1 MKKLENHWDWKD
13 IMRRKRRRLNPKAI
27 MLVIVLVAVYILF
40 TNIGGVFG
48 SDELKLND
56 LNKEEMIVAE
66 ADVPKTQKIT
76 LAAAGDIIFHMS
88 QINSGYVEQTDT
100 YDFDRFF
107 EYVKPVIEA
116 ADIAIAN
123 FEGTTG
129 GTSESYKAYPRF
141 NIPDETLDAVN
152 YAGFDILSTA
162 NNHALDT
169 YNDGLI
175 RTLDEIEERAMLS
188 VGTYREKPESRV
200 LYVEVKGIKIAFL
213 SYTYSCNGMEA
224 TMTAEDLDAMVN
236 IVNEAHVLSDET
248 KAAKILDDIE
258 EAKAEGADVITAI
271 MHWGNEYQKDPSV
284 AQRELA
290 DLMFVN
296 GVDIILGSHP
306 HVIQDSKT
314 LEYDGEKKFVVY
326 SMGNFISNQRQE
338 TLDVYYPNLD
348 NYYTEDGVIINI
360 EIEKDFETGITSLGQ
375 IEFVPTWVYRVEAA
389 PLYDYD
395 VIPIEDYLKSNIL
408 NLDDYTLSRMERSFK
423 DTMSKM
429 NID

>member
-1 MKKLENHWDWKD
+1 
-13 IMRRKRRRLNPKAI
+13 MRRKRRRRLNPKAI
-27 MLVIVLVAVYILF
+27 ILVIVLVAVYILF
-40 TNIGGVFG
+40 TNIGEVIG
-48 SDELKLND
+48 SDELNLNN

-76 LAAAGDIIFHMS
+76 LAAVGDIIFHMS
-88 QINSGYVEQTDT
+88 QINSGYDEQTET
-100 YDFDRFF
+100 FDFDRFF
-107 EYVKPVIEA
+107 EYVKPVIES
-116 ADIAIAN
+116 ADIAVAN

-129 GTSESYKAYPRF
+129 GTKESYKAYPRF
-141 NIPDETLDAVN
+141 NIPDETLDAVK

-162 NNHALDT
+162 NNHTLDT
-169 YNDGLI
+169 YKEGLI
-175 RTLDEIEERAMLS
+175 RTLDEIETRGMLS
-188 VGTYREKPESRV
+188 VGTYRERPESRV
-200 LYVEVKGIKIAFL
+200 LYVEEKGIKIAFL

-224 TMTAEDLDAMVN
+224 TMTDEDLDAMVN
-236 IVNEAHVLSDET
+236 IVNEKHVLNDKT
-248 KAAKILDDIE
+248 KAAKIFEDID

-290 DLMFVN
+290 DLMFMN

-338 TLDVYYPNLD
+338 TLDSEYLNLD
-348 NYYTEDGVIINI
+348 NFYTEDGIIINI
-360 EIEKDFETGITSLGQ
+360 EIEKDFETGVTTIGE
-375 IEFVPTWVYRVEAA
+375 IEFVPTWVYRVKA
-389 PLYDYD
+389 PPLFDYD
-395 VIPIEDYLKSNIL
+395 VIPVEEYLKSNSL
-408 NLDDYTLSRMERSFK
+408 NLDDYTLSRMERSFR

-429 NID
+429 NINQSN

>member
-1 MKKLENHWDWKD
+1 
-13 IMRRKRRRLNPKAI
+13 MRRKRRRLNPKAI
-27 MLVIVLVAVYILF
+27 ILVIVLVAVYILF
-40 TNIGGVFG
+40 TNIGEVIG
-48 SDELKLND
+48 SDELNLNN

-76 LAAAGDIIFHMS
+76 LAAVGDIIFHMS
-88 QINSGYVEQTDT
+88 QINSGYDEQTET
-100 YDFDRFF
+100 FDFDRFF
-107 EYVKPVIEA
+107 EYVKPVIES
-116 ADIAIAN
+116 ADIAVAN

-129 GTSESYKAYPRF
+129 GTKESYKAYPRF
-141 NIPDETLDAVN
+141 NIPDETLDAVK

-162 NNHALDT
+162 NNHTLDT
-169 YNDGLI
+169 YKEGLI
-175 RTLDEIEERAMLS
+175 RTLDEIETRGMLS
-188 VGTYREKPESRV
+188 VGTYRERPESRV
-200 LYVEVKGIKIAFL
+200 LYVEEKGIKIAFL

-224 TMTAEDLDAMVN
+224 TMTDEDLDAMVN
-236 IVNEAHVLSDET
+236 IVNEKHVLNDKT
-248 KAAKILDDIE
+248 KAAKIFEDID

-290 DLMFVN
+290 DLMFMN

-338 TLDVYYPNLD
+338 TLDSEYLNLD
-348 NYYTEDGVIINI
+348 NFYTEDGIIINI
-360 EIEKDFETGITSLGQ
+360 EIEKDFETGVTTIGE
-375 IEFVPTWVYRVEAA
+375 IKFVPTWVYRVKA
-389 PLYDYD
+389 PPLFDYD
-395 VIPIEDYLKSNIL
+395 VIPVEEYLKSNSL
-408 NLDDYTLSRMERSFK
+408 NLDDYTLSRMERSFR

-429 NID
+429 NINQSN

>member
-1 MKKLENHWDWKD
+1 
-13 IMRRKRRRLNPKAI
+13 MRRKRRRLNPKAI
-27 MLVIVLVAVYILF
+27 ILVIVLVAVYILF
-40 TNIGGVFG
+40 TNIGEVIG
-48 SDELKLND
+48 SDELNLNN

-76 LAAAGDIIFHMS
+76 LAAVGDIIFHMS
-88 QINSGYVEQTDT
+88 QINSGYDEQTET
-100 YDFDRFF
+100 FDFDRFF
-107 EYVKPVIEA
+107 EYVKPVIES
-116 ADIAIAN
+116 ADIAVAN

-129 GTSESYKAYPRF
+129 GTKESYKAYPRF
-141 NIPDETLDAVN
+141 NIPDETLDAVK

-162 NNHALDT
+162 NNHTLDT
-169 YNDGLI
+169 YKEGLI
-175 RTLDEIEERAMLS
+175 RTLDEIETRGMLS
-188 VGTYREKPESRV
+188 VGTYRERPESRV
-200 LYVEVKGIKIAFL
+200 LYVEEKGIKIAFL

-224 TMTAEDLDAMVN
+224 TMTDEDLDAMVN
-236 IVNEAHVLSDET
+236 IVNEKHVLNDKN
-248 KAAKILDDIE
+248 KAAKIFEDID

-290 DLMFVN
+290 DLMFMN

-338 TLDVYYPNLD
+338 TLDSEYLNLD
-348 NYYTEDGVIINI
+348 NFYTEDGIIINI
-360 EIEKDFETGITSLGQ
+360 EIEKDFETGVTTIGE
-375 IEFVPTWVYRVEAA
+375 IEFVPTWVYRVKA
-389 PLYDYD
+389 PPLFDYD
-395 VIPIEDYLKSNIL
+395 VIPVEEYLKSNSL
-408 NLDDYTLSRMERSFK
+408 NLDDYTLSRMERSFR

-429 NID
+429 NINQSN

>member
-1 MKKLENHWDWKD
+1 
-13 IMRRKRRRLNPKAI
+13 MRRKRRRLNPKAI
-27 MLVIVLVAVYILF
+27 ILVIVLVAVYILF
-40 TNIGGVFG
+40 TNIGEVIG
-48 SDELKLND
+48 SDELNLNN

-76 LAAAGDIIFHMS
+76 LAAVGDIIFHMS
-88 QINSGYVEQTDT
+88 QINSGYDEQTET
-100 YDFDRFF
+100 FDFDRFF
-107 EYVKPVIEA
+107 EYVKPVIES
-116 ADIAIAN
+116 ADIAVAN

-129 GTSESYKAYPRF
+129 GTKESYKAYPRF
-141 NIPDETLDAVN
+141 NIPDETLDAVK

-162 NNHALDT
+162 NNHTLDT
-169 YNDGLI
+169 YKEGLI
-175 RTLDEIEERAMLS
+175 RTLDEIETRGMLS
-188 VGTYREKPESRV
+188 VGTYRERPESRV
-200 LYVEVKGIKIAFL
+200 LYVEEKGIKIAFL

-224 TMTAEDLDAMVN
+224 TMTDEDLDAMVN
-236 IVNEAHVLSDET
+236 IVNEKHVLNDKT
-248 KAAKILDDIE
+248 KAAKIFEDID

-290 DLMFVN
+290 DLMFMN

-338 TLDVYYPNLD
+338 TLDSEYLNLD
-348 NYYTEDGVIINI
+348 NFYTEDGIIINI
-360 EIEKDFETGITSLGQ
+360 EIEKDFETGVTTIGE
-375 IEFVPTWVYRVEAA
+375 IEFVPTWVYRVKA
-389 PLYDYD
+389 PPLFDYD
-395 VIPIEDYLKSNIL
+395 VIPVEEYLKSNSL
-408 NLDDYTLSRMERSFK
+408 NLDDYTLSRMERSFR

-429 NID
+429 NINQSN

>member
-1 MKKLENHWDWKD
+1 
-13 IMRRKRRRLNPKAI
+13 MRRKRRRLNPKAI
-27 MLVIVLVAVYILF
+27 IIVIVLAAAYILF

-48 SDELKLND
+48 SDELNLND

-88 QINSGYVEQTDT
+88 QIDSGYDEQTDS
-100 YDFDRFF
+100 YDFDSFF

-116 ADIAIAN
+116 ADIAVAN

-141 NIPDETLDAVN
+141 NIPDETLDAVK
-152 YAGFDILSTA
+152 YAGFDVLSTA
-162 NNHALDT
+162 NNHTLDT
-169 YNDGLI
+169 YKDGLI
-175 RTLDEIEERAMLS
+175 RTLDEIEERGMLA

-200 LYVEVKGIKIAFL
+200 LYVEEKGIKLAFL
-213 SYTYSCNGMEA
+213 SYTFSCNGMES
-224 TMTAEDLDAMVN
+224 TMTPEDLDAMVN
-236 IVNEAHVLSDET
+236 IVNENYVLSDET
-248 KAAKILDDIE
+248 EAAKILEDIE
-258 EAKAEGADVITAI
+258 EAKEEGADVITAI
-271 MHWGNEYQKDPSV
+271 MHWGNEYQKDPSI

-290 DLMFVN
+290 DLMFTN
-296 GVDIILGSHP
+296 GVDLILGSHP

-314 LEYDGEKKFVVY
+314 LEYEGEKKFVVY

-338 TLDVYYPNLD
+338 TLDVYYPNLE

-360 EIEKDFETGITSLGQ
+360 EIEKDFETGITTLGE
-375 IEFVPTWVYRVEAA
+375 IEFVPTWVYRVEAP

-395 VIPIEDYLKSNIL
+395 VIPVEEYLKNNSL
-408 NLDDYTLSRMERSFK
+408 NLDDYTLSRMERSFR

-429 NID
+429 NINQ

>member
-1 MKKLENHWDWKD
+1 
-13 IMRRKRRRLNPKAI
+13 MRRKRRRLNPKAI
-27 MLVIVLVAVYILF
+27 ILVIVLVAVYILF
-40 TNIGGVFG
+40 TNIGEVIG
-48 SDELKLND
+48 SDELNLNN

-76 LAAAGDIIFHMS
+76 LAAVGDIIFHMS
-88 QINSGYVEQTDT
+88 QINSGYDEQTET
-100 YDFDRFF
+100 FDFDRFF
-107 EYVKPVIEA
+107 EYVKPVIES
-116 ADIAIAN
+116 ADIAVAN

-129 GTSESYKAYPRF
+129 GTKESYKAYPRF
-141 NIPDETLDAVN
+141 NIPDETLDAVK

-162 NNHALDT
+162 NNHTLDT
-169 YNDGLI
+169 YKEGLI
-175 RTLDEIEERAMLS
+175 RTLDEIETRGMLS
-188 VGTYREKPESRV
+188 VGTYRERPESRV
-200 LYVEVKGIKIAFL
+200 LYVEEKGIKIAFL

-224 TMTAEDLDAMVN
+224 TMTDEDLDAMVN
-236 IVNEAHVLSDET
+236 IVNEKHVLNDKT
-248 KAAKILDDIE
+248 KAAKIFEDID

-290 DLMFVN
+290 DLMFIN

-338 TLDVYYPNLD
+338 TLDSEYLNLD
-348 NYYTEDGVIINI
+348 NFYTEDGIIINI
-360 EIEKDFETGITSLGQ
+360 EIEKDFETGVTTIGE
-375 IEFVPTWVYRVEAA
+375 IEFVPTWVYRVKA
-389 PLYDYD
+389 PPLFDYD
-395 VIPIEDYLKSNIL
+395 VIPVEEYLKSNSL
-408 NLDDYTLSRMERSFK
+408 NLDDYTLSRMERSFR

-429 NID
+429 NINQSN